1 MPGVSLRG
9 VWRSVARSLLA
20 AGVLAQGPRLRDED
34 LAQAERL
41 LGCAL
46 PASVRALHEVI
57 GNGSGVILSP

>member
-1 MPGVSLRG
+1 M
-9 VWRSVARSLLA
+9 
-20 AGVLAQGPRLRDED
+20 RDED